1 MAGAHAAKGST
12 SQAHK
17 SSGARSADGKASA
30 KARRRSGQLRARSEA
45 NESATQQLLKDLLC
59 KKDVDDDEEA
69 VGGPMQS
76 MAEDQAA
83 ASGPAPRDQ
92 RASSGVVN
100 QYEAPAVQP
109 LSPMELEEKRIEFMN
124 GICSERTRP
133 DARAWIEKVFNMDQ
147 ANQAAAAMREA
158 KEKRRRRVRSSSV
171 ASESGLSG
179 LTGYTG
185 VTGTEATALQTAGGS
200 IAARSHRPQSVYS
213 DESLVVHHSKG
224 DEPLSMKER
233 IQAFIGNRVPELSE
247 HIDAHVAR
255 QKEELHKEVDEE
267 VAVQFVRSCNG
278 RQVFDSRTNC
288 LRWQNA
294 RRQALQ
300 KRLDDKMGGWILEG
314 IENWDQRKAT
324 EAKPKEVN
332 ETDLVFDYLTKR
344 AAHIDHGKLPSQ
356 IPIIKTLRASYSLP
370 RMWRDKYL

>member
-1 MAGAHAAKGST
+1 
-12 SQAHK
+12 
-17 SSGARSADGKASA
+17 
-30 KARRRSGQLRARSEA
+30 
-45 NESATQQLLKDLLC
+45 
-59 KKDVDDDEEA
+59 
-69 VGGPMQS
+69 MQS
-76 MAEDQAA
+76 TAENQAA

-92 RASSGVVN
+92 RAPSVVV
-100 QYEAPAVQP
+100 EAATAQP
-109 LSPMELEEKRIEFMN
+109 LSPMELEEKRNEFMSS
-124 GICSERTRP
+124 ICSERTRP

-147 ANQAAAAMREA
+147 TNQAAAAMREA
-158 KEKRRRRVRSSSV
+158 KDKRRRRVRSSSV

-179 LTGYTG
+179 QTGYTG

-233 IQAFIGNRVPELSE
+233 IQAFIGNSVPELSE
-247 HIDAHVAR
+247 HIDGHVAR

-278 RQVFDSRTNC
+278 RQIFDSRTNC

-300 KRLDDKMGGWILEG
+300 KRLDDKMGGWVLEG
-314 IENWDQRKAT
+314 IESWDQRKAT

-332 ETDLVFDYLTKR
+332 ETDLIFDYLTKR